1 MLTRGRETDLFKQL
15 ESCMAKCDN
24 LSLEI
29 KQIKK
34 EHKKEIKNLKKDFQK
49 EKDMLNSRIQTLEK
63 ENKQLREENTK
74 LHNEVDRLKSQINN
88 DSNNSS
94 LPPSSDIKPNK
105 KDIPNNREKSS
116 NKPGGQINH
125 KGYSLSK
132 ASVESGIK
140 SGKYNHIMKDIGNV
154 NNNYI
159 SKYVLD
165 IKICTT
171 AIEYRIHADEHG
183 NFVVPKTLRTD
194 VQYGNELKTVASFL
208 NVNCNL
214 AFNKVAEFI
223 NSITHNVISL
233 APASI
238 VNFVKTLNDN
248 SANILKQIENSI
260 LNSTVMNTDNTT
272 SRCNGKNV
280 IVRNHSAN
288 DFTLLKV
295 SNGKSRKYIEETGIL
310 TKYTGNLVHD
320 HETLMYNYGNKHAEC
335 NVHVCRYL
343 KGCFQDTNN
352 SWSKDF
358 RNFLLCLNEHK
369 KELIKKGIH
378 SISKAKL
385 QRLFNRYDELLEL
398 GFKQNLVTKNNFF
411 KLDEKRLLNRLKK
424 YKSNHLMFLESF
436 DMPFDNNVSERDLRH
451 IKSKQKVSGGFR
463 SERGLNMYCNI
474 KSILITC
481 TKKKIDIF
489 TTINNIYENIP
500 VTL

>member
-15 ESCMAKCDN
+15 ETCMAKCDN

-105 KDIPNNREKSS
+105 KDIPNNRETSS

-132 ASVESGIK
+132 ASIESGIK
-140 SGKYNHIMKDIGNV
+140 SGKYNHIIKDIGNV

-183 NFVVPKTLRTD
+183 NFVV
-194 VQYGNELKTVASFL
+194 QYGNELKTVASFL

-233 APASI
+233 VPASI
-238 VNFVKTLNDN
+238 VNFVKTLNNN

-260 LNSTVMNTDNTT
+260 LNSTVMNTDNT
-272 SRCNGKNV
+272 
-280 IVRNHSAN
+280 
-288 DFTLLKV
+288 
-295 SNGKSRKYIEETGIL
+295 
-310 TKYTGNLVHD
+310 
-320 HETLMYNYGNKHAEC
+320 
-335 NVHVCRYL
+335 
-343 KGCFQDTNN
+343 
-352 SWSKDF
+352 
-358 RNFLLCLNEHK
+358 NF
-369 KELIKKGIH
+369 
-378 SISKAKL
+378 
-385 QRLFNRYDELLEL
+385 
-398 GFKQNLVTKNNFF
+398 
-411 KLDEKRLLNRLKK
+411 
-424 YKSNHLMFLESF
+424 
-436 DMPFDNNVSERDLRH
+436 
-451 IKSKQKVSGGFR
+451 
-463 SERGLNMYCNI
+463 
-474 KSILITC
+474 
-481 TKKKIDIF
+481 
-489 TTINNIYENIP
+489 
-500 VTL
+500 